1 MIQNSGFMKLKK
13 VLWIGVFSSISVL
26 PTIVISCQKIKNN
39 RQESKKEINNKI
51 KKLSVQHRSVK
62 LKNVFSPTNIENIK
76 LENNVN
82 KNVQLAKVNL
92 SKNKE
97 SLHQKNTKWISRHP
111 WISLGLAIC
120 STFVFLP
127 FTFLLT
133 QTVIEFVNP
142 AKNK

>member
-1 MIQNSGFMKLKK
+1 MKLKK
-13 VLWIGVFSSISVL
+13 VLWIGVFSSISML

-62 LKNVFSPTNIENIK
+62 LKNVFSPTIENVK

-82 KNVQLAKVNL
+82 KNVQLAKVI
-92 SKNKE
+92 SSENKE

-127 FTFLLT
+127 FTYILT
-133 QTVIEFVNP
+133 QCVVGLVN
-142 AKNK
+142 

>member
-1 MIQNSGFMKLKK
+1 MKLKK
-13 VLWIGVFSSISVL
+13 VLWIGVFSPISVL

-51 KKLSVQHRSVK
+51 KKLSIQHRAVK

-76 LENNVN
+76 LENNAN
-82 KNVQLAKVNL
+82 KNVQLTKVSL
-92 SKNKE
+92 SKNNE

-111 WISLGLAIC
+111 WISLGLSIC

-127 FTFLLT
+127 FTYLLMLF
-133 QTVIEFVNP
+133 VGNAVNP
-142 AKNK
+142 AQK

>member
-1 MIQNSGFMKLKK
+1 MKLKK
-13 VLWIGVFSSISVL
+13 VLWIGFFSSISVL

-62 LKNVFSPTNIENIK
+62 LKNVFSTTIENVK

-82 KNVQLAKVNL
+82 KNVQLAKVSL
-92 SKNKE
+92 SKNNE
-97 SLHQKNTKWISRHP
+97 SLHQKNTKWISNHP

-127 FTFLLT
+127 FAYILML
-133 QTVIEFVNP
+133 FVGEAINP
-142 AKNK
+142 PIKPPSS

>member
-1 MIQNSGFMKLKK
+1 MKLKK

-62 LKNVFSPTNIENIK
+62 LKNVFSTTIKNVK

-82 KNVQLAKVNL
+82 KNVQLAKVIS

-133 QTVIEFVNP
+133 QTVIDFVN
-142 AKNK
+142 

>member
-1 MIQNSGFMKLKK
+1 MKLKK

-62 LKNVFSPTNIENIK
+62 LKNVFATTIENTK
-76 LENNVN
+76 LKNNVN
-82 KNVQLAKVNL
+82 KNVQLAKVSL
-92 SKNKE
+92 SENKE

-127 FTFLLT
+127 FTYILT
-133 QTVIEFVNP
+133 QCVVGLVNP
-142 AKNK
+142 AKNKQPKVR